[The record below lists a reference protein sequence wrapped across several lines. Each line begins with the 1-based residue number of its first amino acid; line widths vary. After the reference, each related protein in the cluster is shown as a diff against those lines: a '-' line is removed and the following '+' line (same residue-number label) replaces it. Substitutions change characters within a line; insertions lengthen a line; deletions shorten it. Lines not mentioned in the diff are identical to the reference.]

1 MIGFIN
7 RESMESMK
15 SYSRFSGVSQRS
27 CLDAWK
33 VRTESINIELYQ
45 NQLSICWSQSVILF
59 GWIKRR
65 RELTVIIFRW
75 SEIGNAVLFHFLL
88 TINLIRSKWY
98 LTINEWTLMLI
109 DSWKACG
116 NHIEHEVNVSDLI
129 ARVYFLN
136 LMIGGVRIL
145 RKFINL

>member
-1 MIGFIN
+1 
-7 RESMESMK
+7 
-15 SYSRFSGVSQRS
+15 
-27 CLDAWK
+27 
-33 VRTESINIELYQ
+33 
-45 NQLSICWSQSVILF
+45 
-59 GWIKRR
+59 
-65 RELTVIIFRW
+65 
-75 SEIGNAVLFHFLL
+75 
-88 TINLIRSKWY
+88 
-98 LTINEWTLMLI
+98 MLI